1 MNLTNH
7 KLCFFS
13 SPFSIIEPFHE
24 RNVSKI
30 KIYQTFSNIFTML
43 RLTSILNEIDL

>member
-13 SPFSIIEPFHE
+13 SPFSIIEPSHE
-24 RNVSKI
+24 RNVPKI
-30 KIYQTFSNIFTML
+30 KIYQTLSNGRFVHFLKLQLIF
-43 RLTSILNEIDL
+43 